1 MAAIH
6 AKGHLCATGARRLGA
21 LAEARS
27 SREDLPRAGGRGSF
41 LTRPDLRGGIVRTI
55 AIITC
60 LIIGANLGA
69 QNDSTRVPPNTQTG
83 AWSATSGTMALMG
96 SWTAVPDAAH
106 GTVTGT
112 WTLNDNQGKTV
123 MSGLWSA
130 SKANDRW
137 YGNWRANVEG
147 QSGEYTGSWDS
158 SVEHK
163 AGNQFTD
170 LFEKAVFAVVNGTWR
185 SGGKS
190 GAWAIRTAKS
200 PP

>member
-1 MAAIH
+1 MRITTLLACMLLSASVRAQSDAAPV
-6 AKGHLCATGARRLGA
+6 A
-21 LAEARS
+21 
-27 SREDLPRAGGRGSF
+27 
-41 LTRPDLRGGIVRTI
+41 
-55 AIITC
+55 
-60 LIIGANLGA
+60 
-69 QNDSTRVPPNTQTG
+69 PNTRTG

-96 SWTAVPDAAH
+96 SWTAVPDSAR

-112 WTLNDNQGKTV
+112 WTLNDTQGKSV

-147 QSGEYTGSWDS
+147 RGGEYTGTWDS
-158 SVEHK
+158 SVDHK
-163 AGNQFTD
+163 AGNQFGD
-170 LFEKAVFAVVNGTWR
+170 LFERAVFAVVNGTWH
-185 SGGKS
+185 SGGNG

>member
-1 MAAIH
+1 MRITAIV
-6 AKGHLCATGARRLGA
+6 A
-21 LAEARS
+21 
-27 SREDLPRAGGRGSF
+27 
-41 LTRPDLRGGIVRTI
+41 
-55 AIITC
+55 C

-69 QNDSTRVPPNTQTG
+69 QSDSTRFARNTRTG

-96 SWTAVPDAAH
+96 SWTALPDSAR

-112 WTLNDNQGKTV
+112 WTLNDSQGKAV

-147 QSGEYTGSWDS
+147 HGGEYTGTWDS
-158 SVEHK
+158 SVDHK
-163 AGNQFTD
+163 AGNQFAD

-185 SGGKS
+185 TGGKS
-190 GAWAIRTAKS
+190 GAWAIRTAKN